1 MRGLRIYILFFKL
14 KIIGGVKMPNSM
26 NDDVKKA
33 VALIKNIDKAEN
45 DAELLKAFGE
55 AQYAVKAIYLR
66 KFSEIK

>member
-1 MRGLRIYILFFKL
+1 
-14 KIIGGVKMPNSM
+14 MPNSM

-55 AQYAVKAIYLR
+55 AQ
-66 KFSEIK
+66 

>member
-1 MRGLRIYILFFKL
+1 
-14 KIIGGVKMPNSM
+14 MPNSM